1 MFLDRAQ
8 LPQSGTVFK
17 SLCNNYFES
26 GGGFK
31 CEGVGFRF
39 FFIAFLVIAFSDR
52 ELNSKNNGAKKNW
65 GQNLKFLK
73 KSILVFGKCAIWL
86 F

>member
-1 MFLDRAQ
+1 MFLDRAR
-8 LPQSGTVFK
+8 LSHLETVFK

-26 GGGFK
+26 GVGFK
-31 CEGVGFRF
+31 CEVVGFRF

-65 GQNLKFLK
+65 G
-73 KSILVFGKCAIWL
+73 
-86 F
+86 